1 MANAGY
7 QTYSHPMTCLSC
19 EEKYR
24 EIERLR
30 AQVKA
35 LIEDMVAMVK
45 ASAELD
51 KAK

>member
-7 QTYSHPMTCLSC
+7 AHPMTCLSC
-19 EEKYR
+19 EEKDR

-30 AQVKA
+30 AQVRA
-35 LIEDMVAMVK
+35 LIEDILDLLK

-51 KAK
+51 GVRK